1 MSITFEHI
9 DDTLQVYL
17 DGNLLTSISKD
28 ETSEYSYIWEPRDK
42 GYVINKLS
50 DITVDSFPDNFMI
63 SDFYK
68 SQSFKYLEMVVLNKK
83 NNHIEVE
90 YSLIF
95 NYKDWSELV
104 PPAYISQHYESKLT
118 GFFESVCLIDDDGYG
133 LIFEVK
139 DVIENGNIIDEIE
152 RFANAAKLK
161 LIELEKELLMNVKS
175 DLIVKIFKFPIG
187 YEVICS
193 QYVLWFGE
201 LLKQIGINADVSTE
215 NKEGYTF
222 LTITKN
228 DESAFKENIEK
239 ALYLYLSLP
248 YSEHIPVS
256 QTKNDIESKIFI
268 QSLQQQVIFFT
279 QQCDMKSSIIELQ
292 NISNGK
298 LKEQLQSANAKISLL
313 ESLQNDRLDLLD
325 GAISLVEY
333 KIGPL
338 VFNPKR
344 ILKKIINEK

>member
-9 DDTLQVYL
+9 DDTLQIYL
-17 DGNLLTSISKD
+17 DGNLLTSISKK
-28 ETSEYSYIWEPRDK
+28 ETNEYSYIWEPRDK

-50 DITVDSFPDNFMI
+50 DITVDSFPDRLMI
-63 SDFYK
+63 SDNYK

-83 NNHIEVE
+83 KNHIEVE
-90 YSLIF
+90 YSLVF

-118 GFFESVCLIDDDGYG
+118 GFCKSVDIIDDDGYG

-152 RFANAAKLK
+152 RFAHVARLK
-161 LIELEKELLMNVKS
+161 LTELEKELLMNVKS
-175 DLIVKIFKFPIG
+175 ELIVKIFKFPIG

-201 LLKQIGINADVSTE
+201 LLKHIGINADVSTE

-248 YSEHIPVS
+248 YSDHIPVN
-256 QTKNDIESKIFI
+256 QIKNDIESKIFI
-268 QSLQQQVIFFT
+268 QSLQQQVMFFT
-279 QQCDMKSSIIELQ
+279 QQCDIKSSIIELQ

-298 LKEQLQSANAKISLL
+298 LQEQLQSAKEKISLL
-313 ESLQNDRLDLLD
+313 ESLQNDRLDLFD
-325 GAISLVEY
+325 GTISLVEY

-344 ILKKIINEK
+344 ILKKLINEQ